1 MRFSIGVRAALPA
14 VVALVSLMC
23 VGSASAASSPFGC
36 RASFA
41 RVGLLGKTLA
51 EPLVANAPTNPCA
64 TAGSGLSS
72 VAVPSTGVPLVKAGP
87 AGAFTFSSSSQPTT
101 TGPVAPG
108 AAALAS
114 LDAVTIPTGTGS
126 IVIGGPVEA
135 HASYACVNGKVVSD
149 ASSTLDLLYING
161 QVVTLTPGQ
170 EETLS
175 LGAGSYV
182 SINHRIQTANSVTER
197 VAGRAPG
204 RPG

>member
-1 MRFSIGVRAALPA
+1 M
-14 VVALVSLMC
+14 
-23 VGSASAASSPFGC
+23 
-36 RASFA
+36 
-41 RVGLLGKTLA
+41 
-51 EPLVANAPTNPCA
+51 
-64 TAGSGLSS
+64 
-72 VAVPSTGVPLVKAGP
+72 AVPSTGVPLVKAGP

-114 LDAVTIPTGTGS
+114 LDTVTIPTGTGS

-161 QVVTLTPGQ
+161 QRVTLTPGQ

-197 VAGRAPG
+197 VLDVHLAGLADVVVG
-204 RPG
+204 